1 VREKPARSDGVTKD
15 WFFFARVT
23 DVIYTDWVNHRQLC
37 SEGAA
42 KTIVEMRGH
51 GPRFAIG
58 TWFNL
63 VRSEWVKPLAIVLLS
78 SLSALGGEKAAVD
91 YTRDI
96 RPILSNNCFKCHGP
110 DEEARKADLRLDTTA
125 GALADRG
132 GYRAINRDE
141 PAKSELL
148 LRVTSADDTEHMP
161 PPESGLKLSRDQ
173 IAILRKWIDQGAPI
187 EQHWSLRPIR
197 RTSVPLVDSSWPRN
211 EIDAFIL
218 AKLRDQKIVPS
229 PEATPYTLIRRVYLD
244 VLGLPPTPAE
254 VEGFIEDRS
263 SDAYPKMVDRALAS
277 PHYGERWGRHWLDQA
292 RYADTNGYS
301 LDAERTMWPY
311 RDWVIQQLNND
322 MPFDR
327 FTIEQL
333 AGDLLPN
340 PSREQL
346 IATGFHRNTLINEE
360 GGTDVE
366 QFRVESV
373 VDRVNTTGI
382 VWLGLTIGCA
392 QCHTHKFDPIS
403 HHEYYRMFAFFNNCE
418 DANSRT
424 PTLDVVKPEQQQ
436 KLNELDKKIVAA
448 NDAIAE
454 YKRQHIL
461 KVEADHALGGKAST
475 EPDKRQVELAANL
488 ARLQDEKKQYAAT
501 IPQTM
506 ILRERTTPRET
517 NVLIRGDFL
526 RKGEHVF
533 PDTPSILPKLPVSK
547 APRTRLDLARW
558 LVGRDNPLT
567 ARVTVNR
574 IWARY
579 FGRGLVETE
588 NDFGLQGTPP
598 SHPELLDWLANK
610 FVDQGW
616 SLKKLHRVIL
626 NSATYRQASAVRP
639 ELAEVDPLN
648 RLLGRQSRLRV
659 EAEIVR
665 DLGLAVSGLLSDTIG
680 GPSVHPPQSDDVFA
694 FTQVRRAWPTSTGS
708 ERYRRGMY
716 TFFMRSAPYPM
727 LTTFDTPV
735 FNVACTFRQ
744 RSNTPL
750 QSLTMANDE
759 TMIETARALGRRA
772 FEHATTDRD
781 QISFAFRLCF
791 ARNADPLELQRLVDY
806 IAQQRHNFV
815 LTPENARKLAGD
827 SSVKP
832 VEDAAAWTAIAR
844 VLLNL
849 DEFITRE

>member
-1 VREKPARSDGVTKD
+1 L
-15 WFFFARVT
+15 F
-23 DVIYTDWVNHRQLC
+23 
-37 SEGAA
+37 
-42 KTIVEMRGH
+42 
-51 GPRFAIG
+51 
-58 TWFNL
+58 
-63 VRSEWVKPLAIVLLS
+63 S
-78 SLSALGGEKAAVD
+78 SLSALGGENAVVD
-91 YTRDI
+91 YIRDI

-110 DEEARKADLRLDTTA
+110 DEEARKADLRLDTPQ

-132 GYRAINRDE
+132 GYRAINREE
-141 PAKSELL
+141 PAASELL
-148 LRVTSADDTEHMP
+148 LRVTSADDAERMP
-161 PPESGLKLSRDQ
+161 PAESGLKLSRDQ
-173 IAILRKWIDQGAPI
+173 IAILRKWIKQGAPI
-187 EQHWSLRPIR
+187 EQHWALLPVQRPA
-197 RTSVPLVDSSWPRN
+197 VPIVGSSWPRN

-218 AKLRDQKIVPS
+218 AKLQNQKIAPS

-254 VEGFIEDRS
+254 VEAFIGDQS

-301 LDAERTMWPY
+301 VDAERTMWPY
-311 RDWVIQQLNND
+311 RDWVIQALNND

-360 GGTDVE
+360 GGTDAE

-418 DANSRT
+418 DANTRS
-424 PTLDVVKPEQQQ
+424 PTLDIAAPEQQK
-436 KLNELDKKIVAA
+436 KLDELDKKIGAA

-454 YKRQHIL
+454 YDRQHQN
-461 KVEADHALGGKAST
+461 VTVTSTDGAGKFSANS
-475 EPDKRQVELAANL
+475 DKKRAELAAEL
-488 ARLQDEKKQYAAT
+488 TRTQEAKKQYAAT

-506 ILRERTTPRET
+506 ILRELTTPRET

-526 RKGEHVF
+526 RKGDRVS
-533 PDTPSILPKLPVSK
+533 PNIPAMLPKLPVSE

-558 LVGRDNPLT
+558 LVQRENPLT
-567 ARVTVNR
+567 ASVTVNR
-574 IWARY
+574 VWARY

-588 NDFGLQGTPP
+588 NDFGLQGALPT
-598 SHPELLDWLANK
+598 HPELLDWLADK
-610 FVDQGW
+610 FMDQGW
-616 SLKKLHRVIL
+616 SLKQLHRLIL
-626 NSATYRQASAVRP
+626 NSATYRQASALRP
-639 ELAEVDPLN
+639 ELAVIDP
-648 RLLGRQSRLRV
+648 RDKLLGRQSRLRV

-665 DLGLAVSGLLSDTIG
+665 DLGLSVSGLLSDTIG
-680 GPSVHPPQSDDVFA
+680 GPSAHPPQSEDVFA
-694 FTQVRRAWPTSTGS
+694 FTQIRRAWPTSTGS

-735 FNVACTFRQ
+735 FNVACTLRQ

-759 TMIETARALGRRA
+759 TVIEMARAFGKRA
-772 FEHATTDRD
+772 FQHATSDRD
-781 QISFAFRLCF
+781 RVGFAFRLCF
-791 ARNADPLELQRLVDY
+791 ARTAESSELERLVEY
-806 IAQQRHNFV
+806 VAQQRNNFA
-815 LTPENARKLAGD
+815 TSAENARKLAGD
-827 SSVKP
+827 SSLKP
-832 VEDAAAWTAIAR
+832 IEDAAAWTALAR

>member
-1 VREKPARSDGVTKD
+1 MIDGQFLTTKPETRRYGLRLAS
-15 WFFFARVT
+15 
-23 DVIYTDWVNHRQLC
+23 
-37 SEGAA
+37 
-42 KTIVEMRGH
+42 
-51 GPRFAIG
+51 AI
-58 TWFNL
+58 WLNL
-63 VRSEWVKPLAIVLLS
+63 LRSEWIKPLAIVLFS
-78 SLSALGGEKAAVD
+78 ALSASGGDNARID

-96 RPILSNNCFKCHGP
+96 RPILSDNCFKCHGP
-110 DEEARKADLRLDTTA
+110 DEQARKADLRLDTPE
-125 GALADRG
+125 GAVADRG

-141 PAKSELL
+141 PAASELL
-148 LRVTSADDTEHMP
+148 LRVTSADEAGRMP
-161 PPESGLKLSRDQ
+161 PPDSGLKLSRDR
-173 IAILRKWIDQGAPI
+173 IATLRKWIEQGAPI
-187 EQHWSLRPIR
+187 EQHWALRSIRPIP
-197 RTSVPLVDSSWPRN
+197 VPIIESTWPRN

-218 AKLRDQKIVPS
+218 AKLREQKIVPS
-229 PEATPYTLIRRVYLD
+229 PEATPSTLIRRVYLD
-244 VLGLPPTPAE
+244 VLGLPPKLTE
-254 VEGFIEDRS
+254 VDAFIGDQT
-263 SDAYPKMVDRALAS
+263 SDAYSKMVDRALAN

-301 LDAERTMWPY
+301 VDAERTMWPY
-311 RDWVIQQLNND
+311 RDWVIQALNND
-322 MPFDR
+322 MPYDR
-327 FTIEQL
+327 FTVEQL

-360 GGTDVE
+360 GGTDAE
-366 QFRVESV
+366 QFRVEAV

-418 DANSRT
+418 DANGRP
-424 PTLDVVKPEQQQ
+424 PTLDVATPEQQQ
-436 KLNELDKKIVAA
+436 RLDELDKKIAGA
-448 NDAIAE
+448 NGAIAE
-454 YKRQHIL
+454 YDRQQNETP
-461 KVEADHALGGKAST
+461 EAGHAVAGKSAT
-475 EPDKRQVELAANL
+475 EPDTRRVELAANL

-526 RKGEHVF
+526 RKGERVF
-533 PDTPSILPKLPVSK
+533 PDTPAMLPKLPESGV
-547 APRTRLDLARW
+547 PRTRLDLARW

-574 IWARY
+574 VWARY

-598 SHPELLDWLANK
+598 THPELLDWLANK
-610 FVDQGW
+610 FMDQGW
-616 SLKKLHRVIL
+616 SLKQLHRLIL
-626 NSATYRQASAVRP
+626 NSATYRQASALRP
-639 ELAEVDPLN
+639 KLAEVDPLN

-665 DLGLAVSGLLSDTIG
+665 DLGLSVSGLLSEKIG
-680 GPSVHPPQSDDVFA
+680 GPSVHPPQSGDVFA
-694 FTQVRRAWPTSTGS
+694 FTQVRRTWPTSTGPQ
-708 ERYRRGMY
+708 RNQRGMY

-744 RSNTPL
+744 KSNTPL

-759 TMIETARALGRRA
+759 TIIEMARALGQRA
-772 FEHATTDRD
+772 FQHAKSDRD
-781 QISFAFRLCF
+781 RIGFAFRLCF
-791 ARNADPLELQRLVDY
+791 ARNAEPLELEALVEY
-806 IAQQRHNFV
+806 VAQQRLGFAS
-815 LTPENARKLAGD
+815 TPENARKLAGD
-827 SSVKP
+827 SSLKP
-832 VEDAAAWTAIAR
+832 VEDAAAWTALAR

>member
-1 VREKPARSDGVTKD
+1 MWLYEFGSR
-15 WFFFARVT
+15 F
-23 DVIYTDWVNHRQLC
+23 IYNHRMNDSQLP
-37 SEGAA
+37 SEAVA
-42 KTIVEMRGH
+42 KVIADMR
-51 GPRFAIG
+51 RIEADLASG
-58 TWFNL
+58 TGRNYI
-63 VRSEWVKPLAIVLLS
+63 RAEWVKPLAIVLCS
-78 SLSALGGEKAAVD
+78 ALSASGGENAAVD
-91 YTRDI
+91 YIHDI

-110 DEEARKADLRLDTTA
+110 DEEARQADLRLDTPE

-132 GYRAINRDE
+132 GYRAINRE
-141 PAKSELL
+141 QPAASELL
-148 LRVTSADDTEHMP
+148 LRVNAADDAERMP
-161 PPESGLKLSRDQ
+161 PRESGLKLSRDQ
-173 IAILRKWIDQGAPI
+173 IELLRKWIEQGAQI
-187 EQHWSLRPIR
+187 EPHWALRPIR
-197 RTSVPLVDSSWPRN
+197 RHAVPVVDSSWPRS

-218 AKLRDQKIVPS
+218 AKLKDQKIAPS

-254 VEGFIEDRS
+254 VETFIGDQS
-263 SDAYPKMVDRALAS
+263 PDAYGKMVDRALAS

-301 LDAERTMWPY
+301 IDAERSMWPY
-311 RDWVIQQLNND
+311 RDWVIQALNED
-322 MPFDR
+322 MPFDQ

-340 PSREQL
+340 PSRKQL

-360 GGTDVE
+360 GGTDNE
-366 QFRVESV
+366 QFRVETV

-392 QCHTHKFDPIS
+392 QCHTHKYDPIS
-403 HHEYYRMFAFFNNCE
+403 QHDYYRMFAFFNSCE
-418 DANSRT
+418 DVNSRP
-424 PTLDVVKPEQQQ
+424 PTLNLATPKQQE
-436 KLNELDKKIVAA
+436 KLDDLDKQIGAA

-454 YKRQHIL
+454 YDRQH
-461 KVEADHALGGKAST
+461 KGKPGGGPVEAGESQAGQ
-475 EPDKRQVELAANL
+475 DKQRVELAAGL
-488 ARLQDEKKQYAAT
+488 ARLQDEKKRYAAA

-506 ILRERTTPRET
+506 ILRERATPRET

-526 RKGEHVF
+526 RKGDRVV
-533 PDTPSILPKLPVSK
+533 PDTPAMLPKPPASTT
-547 APRTRLDLARW
+547 PRTRLDLARW
-558 LVGRDNPLT
+558 LVDRENRLT

-574 IWARY
+574 VWARY

-598 SHPELLDWLANK
+598 THPELLDWLAGK
-610 FVDQGW
+610 FMSEGW
-616 SLKKLHRVIL
+616 SLKQLHRLIL
-626 NSATYRQASAVRP
+626 NSATYRQTSALRTD
-639 ELAEVDPLN
+639 LAEVDALN
-648 RLLGRQSRLRV
+648 KLLGRQSRLRV
-659 EAEIVR
+659 DAEIVR
-665 DLGLAVSGLLSDTIG
+665 DLGLAVSGLLSDKIG
-680 GPSVHPPQSDDVFA
+680 GPSVHPPQPGDVFA
-694 FTQVRRAWPTSTGS
+694 FTQVRREWPTSTGS

-759 TMIETARALGRRA
+759 TMVEMARALGQRA
-772 FEHATTDRD
+772 FQHATSDRD
-781 QISFAFRLCF
+781 RIAFAFGLCF
-791 ARNADPLELQRLVDY
+791 ARPAESFELERLAEYV
-806 IAQQRHNFV
+806 AQQRQHFAAA
-815 LTPENARKLAGD
+815 PENARKLAGD
-827 SSVKP
+827 SAVKP
-832 VEDAAAWTAIAR
+832 NEDAAAWTALAR